1 MSLNPARL
9 GFKTSFPFENTRS
22 IAALDGDAVF
32 DFMKISFNALCAKH
46 EGLTCLCGA
55 AVRNSWT
62 SLVALCLRSVE
73 RSYRRKKNRHEVR
86 LPQLLRRCS
95 KRSILPC

>member
-1 MSLNPARL
+1 M
-9 GFKTSFPFENTRS
+9 TFPFGNTRS
-22 IAALDGDAVF
+22 IAALDGNTEF
-32 DFMKISFNALCAKH
+32 DFMKISFNTLCAMH

-73 RSYRRKKNRHEVR
+73 RSYRKPKNCHEVR

-95 KRSILPC
+95 KRSILP